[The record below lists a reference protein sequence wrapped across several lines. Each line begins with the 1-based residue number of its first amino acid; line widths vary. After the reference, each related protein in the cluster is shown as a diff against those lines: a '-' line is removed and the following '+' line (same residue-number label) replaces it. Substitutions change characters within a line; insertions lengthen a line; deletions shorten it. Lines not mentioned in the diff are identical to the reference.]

1 MDIKKIKSKLDKL
14 SVGYIDKDDILMAFE
29 YSFEELKGAVM
40 DFEYVDFDDWVE
52 TYYRSAKEVINMM
65 DKLGDT
71 FDRISKYKK

>member
-14 SVGYIDKDDILMAFE
+14 SVGYIDKDDILTAFE